1 MSTTEGNHDASHAH
15 DDADGADGHH
25 HGPPPPPE
33 PKTPMWLPAV
43 GALLFLSVG
52 LLWALTTPPEKTPDL
67 SGIKPTATTTAT
79 APAALTATQ
88 RAPQPNRPAQAPQGH
103 PAH

>member
-1 MSTTEGNHDASHAH
+1 MSTTEGNQDASHAH
-15 DDADGADGHH
+15 EHADAHG

-52 LLWALTTPPEKTPDL
+52 LAWALSAVPEKTPDL
-67 SGIKPTATTTAT
+67 TGIKPTAAAVTASA
-79 APAALTATQ
+79 APTGVATQ
-88 RAPQPNRPAQAPQGH
+88 RAPQPNRPAQAPPGH
-103 PAH
+103 